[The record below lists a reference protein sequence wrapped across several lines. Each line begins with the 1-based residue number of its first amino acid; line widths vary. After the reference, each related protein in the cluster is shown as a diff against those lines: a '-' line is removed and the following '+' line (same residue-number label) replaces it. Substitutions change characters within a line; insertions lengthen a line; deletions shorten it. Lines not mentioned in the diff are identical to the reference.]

1 MNNNFDLLIFS
12 KAPKAY
18 EPTRL
23 AEEAARHD
31 LRSMIVSYPRIDFR
45 ITKEKITLFYE
56 DKENM
61 PLGKYIIFRAAG
73 GDGYY
78 IPQRD
83 FLLQFYKQKGAKVL
97 NDRTYMRWPRLD
109 KITQHF
115 EMQKAGLPFIDSMN
129 YGGNKGFRE
138 QITTFPV
145 IAKHDLSSQGKAVYK
160 LTSSEDVEKFL
171 EEYRV
176 RTVLVQPFLTAGED
190 LRVIV
195 IGGKAIGAMK
205 RIAQN
210 GSHLTNYS
218 QGGLVE
224 SYDLTNDSNAREIA
238 EKTANHFL
246 CDYVGVDLMKDDEGN
261 YKVLEVNRS
270 CQFAGFESVTGI
282 SVPQKVLEF
291 FQK

>member
-1 MNNNFDLLIFS
+1 MFDLLIFT
-12 KAPKAY
+12 KAPKSY
-18 EPTRL
+18 ESTRTL
-23 AEEAARHD
+23 EEANKLGLKA
-31 LRSMIVSYPRIDFR
+31 MIVSYPRIDFK
-45 ITKEKITLFYE
+45 ITKEKITLLYE

-61 PLGKYIIFRAAG
+61 PLAKYVIFRAAG

-83 FLLQFYKQKGAKVL
+83 FLLDFYTKHGSKIL
-97 NDRTYMRWPRLD
+97 NDRTYLRWPRLD

-115 EMQKAGLPFIDSMN
+115 EMQKAGIPFIESMN
-129 YGGNKGFRE
+129 YGGNKGFRD
-138 QITTFPV
+138 QVMQFPV
-145 IAKHDLSSQGKAVYK
+145 IAKHDLSSQGKAVFK
-160 LTSSEDVEKFL
+160 LKSSEEVEKFL

-224 SYDLTNDSNAREIA
+224 NYDLKDDPKAAEIA
-238 EKTANHFL
+238 ELAANHFL
-246 CDYVGVDLMKDDEGN
+246 CDYVGVDLMMGN
-261 YKVLEVNRS
+261 DGEYKVLEVNRS
-270 CQFAGFESVTGI
+270 CQFSGFESATGM
-282 SVPQKVLEF
+282 SVPEKVIEF
-291 FQK
+291 FTK

>member
-1 MNNNFDLLIFS
+1 MNNNFDLLIFT
-12 KAPKAY
+12 KAPKSY
-18 EPTRL
+18 ESTRTL
-23 AEEAARHD
+23 EEASKKGLNA
-31 LRSMIVSYPRIDFR
+31 MIVSYPRIDFR
-45 ITKEKITLFYE
+45 IAKDKITILYE
-56 DKENM
+56 DKESM
-61 PLGKYIIFRAAG
+61 PVGKYVIFRAAG

-83 FLLQFYKQKGAKVL
+83 FLLDFYKKLGSKVL

-115 EMQKAGLPFIDSMN
+115 EMQKGGLPFIDSMN

-138 QITTFPV
+138 QINKFPV
-145 IAKHDLSSQGKAVYK
+145 IAKHDLSSQGKAVFK
-160 LTSSEDVEKFL
+160 LKSAEDVEKFL

-176 RTVLVQPFLTAGED
+176 RTVLVQEFLTVGED

-224 SYDLTNDSNAREIA
+224 AYDLENDPKAKEIA

-246 CDYVGVDLMKDDEGN
+246 CDYVGVDLMMDNEGS

-270 CQFAGFESVTGI
+270 CQFQGFESVTGI
-282 SVPQKVLEF
+282 SVPEKVIEF
-291 FQK
+291 FK